1 MTATDPYKVVDERI
15 ITISVTNMPCFQIP
29 LYNYNLQGNA
39 FSDTLIKGQDQWMIL
54 NDDAC
59 FFLYC
64 INTFKFQYVFSIQN
78 NIQMHGVQTAEG

>member
-39 FSDTLIKGQDQWMIL
+39 FSDTLIKGQDQ
-54 NDDAC
+54 
-59 FFLYC
+59 
-64 INTFKFQYVFSIQN
+64 
-78 NIQMHGVQTAEG
+78 